1 MRKEYKTPRAEKL
14 AFDYTSVVVA
24 SGGHSPSHGDN
35 GHGHGCKGNP
45 NPGHGK
51 TRGVGNC
58 MGRFGI

>member
-24 SGGHSPSHGDN
+24 SGGGNHHGDN
-35 GHGHGCKGNP
+35 GHQTGCEGRP
-45 NPGHGK
+45 NPGNGK

-58 MGRFGI
+58 MSRNGI